1 MPVAITKADFSRLNI
16 LVIDDS
22 QFVCRLVEEILTSFG
37 VGKVSTV
44 ESAQKAFVEMQNNCP
59 DLVICD
65 WQMYPEDG
73 LSVLRKLRQE
83 LATRYPRMPFIML
96 TGHSGPDDVSAA
108 IGEGANSYIVKP
120 FSAQT
125 LMKHLLKVIVAD
137 NDHINNQ
144 ETWAI

>member
-1 MPVAITKADFSRLNI
+1 MAITKADFSRLNI

-22 QFVCRLVEEILTSFG
+22 PFVRRLVEEILTDFG
-37 VGKVSTV
+37 VGKVSTA
-44 ESAQKAFVEMQNNCP
+44 ESAEKAFAEMESNCP

-96 TGHSGPDDVSAA
+96 TGHSGTEDVSAA

-125 LMKHLLKVIVAD
+125 LMNHILKVIAAD
-137 NDHINNQ
+137 KGNTDDR
-144 ETWAI
+144 ETWAV

>member
-1 MPVAITKADFSRLNI
+1 VAITKADFSRLNI

-22 QFVCRLVEEILTSFG
+22 QFVRRLVEEILTGFG
-37 VGKVSTV
+37 VGKVTSV
-44 ESAQKAFVEMQNNCP
+44 ESAEKAFAQMENDCP

-96 TGHSGPDDVSAA
+96 TGHNGPDDVSAA
-108 IGEGANSYIVKP
+108 MGEGANSYIVKP

-125 LMKHLLKVIVAD
+125 LMNHILKVIAAD
-137 NDHINNQ
+137 KGHIDDR
-144 ETWAI
+144 ETWAL

>member
-1 MPVAITKADFSRLNI
+1 VAITKADFSRLNI

-22 QFVCRLVEEILTSFG
+22 PFVRRLVEEILTGFG
-37 VGKVSTV
+37 VGKVSTA
-44 ESAQKAFVEMQNNCP
+44 ESAEKAFAEMESNCP

-96 TGHSGPDDVSAA
+96 TGHSGTEDVSAA

-125 LMKHLLKVIVAD
+125 LMNHILKVIAAD
-137 NDHINNQ
+137 KGNTDDR
-144 ETWAI
+144 ETWAV

>member
-1 MPVAITKADFSRLNI
+1 VAITKADFSRLNI

-22 QFVCRLVEEILTSFG
+22 QFVRRLVEEILTGFG
-37 VGKVSTV
+37 VGKVSTA
-44 ESAQKAFVEMQNNCP
+44 ETARKAFAEMESNCP

-83 LATRYPRMPFIML
+83 LASRYPRMPFIML
-96 TGHSGPDDVSAA
+96 TGHSGPGDVSAA

-125 LMKHLLKVIVAD
+125 LMNHILKVIAAD
-137 NDHINNQ
+137 KGQTDDR
-144 ETWAI
+144 ETWAV

>member
-1 MPVAITKADFSRLNI
+1 VAITKADFSRLNI

-22 QFVCRLVEEILTSFG
+22 SFVRRLVEEILTGFG
-37 VGKVSTV
+37 VGKVSTA
-44 ESAQKAFVEMQNNCP
+44 ESAEKAFAEMESNCP

-96 TGHSGPDDVSAA
+96 TGHSGTEDVSAA

-125 LMKHLLKVIVAD
+125 LMNHILKVIAAD
-137 NDHINNQ
+137 KGNTDDR
-144 ETWAI
+144 ETWAV